1 MVEHEG
7 WDVVGFGGLVL
18 QEGVTLEVR
27 WVRPGGLPT
36 AMIEWFSPFVEEF
49 ETREDTYLVVEDVQ
63 GLSVKIRGG
72 ERLDIKVAR
81 GDRGVLDVPGRV
93 RGRTRYWMKWS
104 FPTALVPGRDV
115 KPRDWVSVR
124 KHRRIGRFSVANGL
138 AAAHGIRPAGDES
151 TCAVEVTE
159 VLKGEEPWWTLGFEA
174 AGHSEALRGTLDATA
189 ALLFSNPLPDGV
201 ELRRTDSISYSEWLD
216 APNRAQP

>member
-1 MVEHEG
+1 
-7 WDVVGFGGLVL
+7 VVYEDGGPN
-18 QEGVTLEVR
+18 R
-27 WVRPGGLPT
+27 RSR
-36 AMIEWFSPFVEEF
+36 ISPPAAA
-49 ETREDTYLVVEDVQ
+49 
-63 GLSVKIRGG
+63 IRGG

-104 FPTALVPGRDV
+104 FPTRLVPGQDV
-115 KPRDWVSVR
+115 KPQDWVSV
-124 KHRRIGRFSVANGL
+124 KKYRRIGRFSAAN
-138 AAAHGIRPAGDES
+138 DES

-174 AGHSEALRGTLDATA
+174 AGHSETLRGTLDDTA

-201 ELRRTDSISYSEWLD
+201 ELRMSDSISYSEWLD
-216 APNRAQP
+216 TPNRAQP